1 MTPTQPQGNNRKN
14 RTSGNP
20 ATQARL
26 NQHAAQQHKEDRKAE
41 AAQHQRML
49 ASRQR
54 RKVAWWTGGT
64 VAALAI
70 VGVVIAS
77 FVFAPKPPPEATYD
91 IGGTGA
97 KIEGVETF
105 DNGNQHVSE
114 RVEYPQTPPAG
125 GNHLNAWL
133 NCGVYTEPQENEL
146 AVHSQEHGAV
156 WVTYDAKRVDAEALA
171 SIEAKLPSTYIVV
184 SPFEGL
190 DSPLVLSAWNAQLK
204 LDSVADPRI
213 EEFLEEYWRNQN
225 VPEPTSACTG
235 AIDGPGRR

>member
-1 MTPTQPQGNNRKN
+1 M
-14 RTSGNP
+14 
-20 ATQARL
+20 
-26 NQHAAQQHKEDRKAE
+26 
-41 AAQHQRML
+41 
-49 ASRQR
+49 
-54 RKVAWWTGGT
+54 
-64 VAALAI
+64 
-70 VGVVIAS
+70 
-77 FVFAPKPPPEATYD
+77 
-91 IGGTGA
+91 
-97 KIEGVETF
+97 
-105 DNGNQHVSE
+105 
-114 RVEYPQTPPAG
+114 
-125 GNHLNAWL
+125 
-133 NCGVYTEPQENEL
+133 
-146 AVHSQEHGAV
+146 